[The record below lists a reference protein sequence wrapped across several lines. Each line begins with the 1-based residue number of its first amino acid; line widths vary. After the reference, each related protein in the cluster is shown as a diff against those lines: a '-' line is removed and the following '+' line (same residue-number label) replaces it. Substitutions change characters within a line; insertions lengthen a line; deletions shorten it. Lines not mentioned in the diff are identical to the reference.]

1 VDEVERRGAHQLTP
15 PRGIRA
21 RGNSSKEARAT
32 APNLAGIEHHRSAGG
47 LIVHDSRIL
56 LISVLEGRRWQL
68 PKGHIEEGETPEE
81 AAVREVKEE
90 TGVSGRIR
98 APLPGVEYWFVDRR
112 KRRIHKTVDY
122 FVLDY
127 LSGDPA
133 DFDPK
138 EVSGAEWMTWEEGL
152 AKLTFDN
159 ERKAVQV
166 AREICEGVPDPNRPF
181 DMPSDIP

>member
-1 VDEVERRGAHQLTP
+1 MPHGAH
-15 PRGIRA
+15 A
-21 RGNSSKEARAT
+21 AHAAHAGNT
-32 APNLAGIEHHRSAGG
+32 ADIEHHRSAGG
-47 LIVHDSRIL
+47 LIVHGSRIL

-68 PKGHIEEGETPEE
+68 PKGHIEEGETPEQ
-81 AAVREVKEE
+81 AAIREIQEE

-127 LSGDPA
+127 ISGDPA
-133 DFDPK
+133 NFDPE

-152 AKLTFDN
+152 ARLTFDN
-159 ERKAVQV
+159 ERKAVEV
-166 AREICEGVPDPNRPF
+166 AREICEGR
-181 DMPSDIP
+181 